1 MEQLQIGDKAYY
13 DSLRGLIACKV
24 IDIRGTDGMA
34 STAQTVTLKVTGKHR
49 LYSRGEFIETSGL
62 HAVPRKAVHIRDGS
76 FRIRAYS
83 VKAQYTA

>member
-34 STAQTVTLKVTGKHR
+34 STAQSVTLKITGIHPI
-49 LYSRGEFIETSGL
+49 YSRGEMLETSGL
-62 HAVPRKAVHIRDGS
+62 HAIPRKAVHIRDGI